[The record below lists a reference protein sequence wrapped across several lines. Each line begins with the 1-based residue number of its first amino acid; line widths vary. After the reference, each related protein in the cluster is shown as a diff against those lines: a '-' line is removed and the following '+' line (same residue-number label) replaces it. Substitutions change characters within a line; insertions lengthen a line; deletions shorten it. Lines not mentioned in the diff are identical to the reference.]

1 MAERYQGGLL
11 KAAKQ
16 LPLSEQVGHKDWEV
30 RSQAYDGMVAAC
42 ESAYG
47 SNGAAFLEFGPL
59 LAKTVGDDSA
69 RAVGKALDALQA
81 YLLLTTSDQAARI
94 AQPICEVIA
103 SGAGTLRHHISTVVH
118 KVGIVCALFVEL
130 DQPDAVL

>member
-47 SNGAAFLEFGPL
+47 SNGPL